1 MKNTQLTSILSS
13 KVIACVL
20 TIGSLAVTQPVS
32 AQSGVAL
39 IQVTIPFPFQTALQT
54 WPAGKYRIV
63 KESGDLIFLRG
74 PGNASGFVSMNSAI
88 KSRAVD
94 HGTIVFHHVG
104 DKYFLRRIWMTGST
118 HGLECLMSHAEKASL
133 LAANQQAPS
142 STEVAINGLPKH

>member
-54 WPAGKYRIV
+54 WLAGKYRIV
-63 KESGDLIFLRG
+63 EESSDLSSCAG
-74 PGNASGFVSMNSAI
+74 PAM
-88 KSRAVD
+88 
-94 HGTIVFHHVG
+94 
-104 DKYFLRRIWMTGST
+104 LQ
-118 HGLECLMSHAEKASL
+118 GL
-133 LAANQQAPS
+133 
-142 STEVAINGLPKH
+142 